1 MLKCIS
7 SDRYTMRTRLMW
19 NSQTTLKP
27 CLKVFDSVMKYCKRC
42 KVLSRRHFPKGDSQV
57 RDSFPSGNFP
67 TVQFPKRKLSKG
79 QVRPSEAPQDAMGGR
94 ALRLGAECRGQNNM
108 RAERCGWDRL
118 GKLSLRKFL
127 IWEVATLE
135 NNLGKLP
142 LEKNPLRK
150 YLTSCKLSIRR
161 RFNNLY
167 DTYTSSTLSPCSFT
181 NFDFKHIR
189 RKANLSV

>member
-1 MLKCIS
+1 MLWSIANGV
-7 SDRYTMRTRLMW
+7 RYF
-19 NSQTTLKP
+19 P
-27 CLKVFDSVMKYCKRC
+27 EGI
-42 KVLSRRHFPKGDSQV
+42 FPKATPKYVTVSPVVTFQLCN
-57 RDSFPSGNFP
+57 FQSGNFP
-67 TVQFPKRKLSKG
+67 KV
-79 QVRPSEAPQDAMGGR
+79 
-94 ALRLGAECRGQNNM
+94 RLGPLRRRRMQWG
-108 RAERCGWDRL
+108 AERCGWDRL

-189 RKANLSV
+189 SAANLSV